1 MDIFRQANWMRSI
14 LISAFILSA
23 LLLASCD
30 SGASASTGPIATNGG
45 QGCTKVG
52 ILLPETAS
60 SARWESKDHPLL
72 VQAVGEAI
80 PGVHIDYNNAN
91 GDSNAQLQ
99 QAETDLANGDCIL
112 IVGAHDSVAAAAIVN
127 KAKAQNVPVIAY
139 GLF

>member
-1 MDIFRQANWMRSI
+1 MRYFFGQVNWMRFF
-14 LISAFILSA
+14 LMGAFVLSA
-23 LLLASCD
+23 LLVASCD
-30 SGASASTGPIATNGG
+30 SSPSTGTGPFATNGG
-45 QGCTKVG
+45 KGCTKVG

-99 QAETDLANGDCIL
+99 QADTDLANGACIL
-112 IVGAHDSVAAAAIVN
+112 IVGAHDSVAAAPIAST
-127 KAKAQNVPVIAY
+127 AKAQ
-139 GLF
+139 